1 MEGLIKQESFAP
13 EALDLLNRTFASKG
27 GISAA
32 YAEGLNATQGGMKY
46 IFDLM
51 TERLKLEEKE
61 KYIRMVFKGI
71 MDPLDFERKVS
82 LMEAFMKKLGKD
94 LPEEIRRRAPEQY
107 ATDHE
112 EIIRAYSES
121 LEKVINLLKIL

>member
-1 MEGLIKQESFAP
+1 
-13 EALDLLNRTFASKG
+13 
-27 GISAA
+27 
-32 YAEGLNATQGGMKY
+32 MKY

-71 MDPLDFERKVS
+71 MDSLDFERKV
-82 LMEAFMKKLGKD
+82 LLIDAFMKRLGKD
-94 LPEEIRRRAPEQY
+94 LPEEIRKRPPEQY